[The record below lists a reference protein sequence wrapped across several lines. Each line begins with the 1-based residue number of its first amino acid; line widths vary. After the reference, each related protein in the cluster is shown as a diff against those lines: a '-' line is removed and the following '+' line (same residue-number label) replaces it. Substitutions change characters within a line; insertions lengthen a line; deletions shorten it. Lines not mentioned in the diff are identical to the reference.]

1 MSKFDGLSDED
12 FEKEFERDFNRTK
25 RVVAALYIVIA
36 VAFLV
41 FVGVV
46 AALGIELALWVGR
59 H

>member
-12 FEKEFERDFNRTK
+12 FEKEFK
-25 RVVAALYIVIA
+25 RSYSQTRKAVAAIYIVLA

>member
-12 FEKEFERDFNRTK
+12 FEKEFK
-25 RVVAALYIVIA
+25 RSYSQTRKVVAALYIVIA